1 MLLSVWFSVKV
12 RIQSLQYQGRGVFAS
27 PHGHLIY
34 PLACSTKG
42 SKRKYPFK
50 DYSMVT
56 SSVVTSIVSPSSL
69 AKVASMLSVG

>member
-34 PLACSTKG
+34 PLACATKG
-42 SKRKYPFK
+42 QKGNTP
-50 DYSMVT
+50 
-56 SSVVTSIVSPSSL
+56 L
-69 AKVASMLSVG
+69 